1 MQPSLI
7 GRALFL
13 EDPMD
18 VQRSDIRLALPS
30 KGRMESETMT
40 FLSDAGL
47 SVSKPNPRQFEA
59 TIPVMPDLTVL
70 FQRAGDIVVS
80 VRDGSVDF
88 GITGMDTVL
97 EREGE
102 NGEILIMLDALGF
115 GGCTLNVIVPES
127 WEDIRSM
134 ADLVQKRTD
143 IGRPLRV
150 ATKYP
155 NVSGEF
161 FSRYDLEDTRLI
173 RAEGTLE
180 VAPAIGYA
188 DLIVDLVSTGT
199 TLRDNRLRS
208 LDDGLVLKS
217 QACMI
222 ANRNRLKTQPEV
234 LAKAQQLLEFVV
246 AHLRAAGNVSIFANI
261 RGESPQVIAERMF
274 EQSTIGGLQGPT
286 ISNVITRKGGD
297 WYAVHIVV
305 NRDDLAQVIQELRAI
320 GGSGVVVTPV
330 TYIFEE
336 QPDACVALLQAL
348 EMDQ

>member
-1 MQPSLI
+1 
-7 GRALFL
+7 
-13 EDPMD
+13 MD

-30 KGRMESETMT
+30 KGRMESETLA

-88 GITGMDTVL
+88 GVTGMDTVL

-127 WEDIRSM
+127 WQEVRSM
-134 ADLVQKRTD
+134 ADLVQKRAD
-143 IGRPLRV
+143 LDRPLRV

-155 NVSGEF
+155 NVSSKF

-208 LDDGLVLKS
+208 LDDGLVLTS
-217 QACMI
+217 QACLI
-222 ANRNRLKTQPEV
+222 ANRSRLKTRPEV

-274 EQSTIGGLQGPT
+274 EQSVIGGLQGPT
-286 ISNVITRKGGD
+286 ISRVITRKSGD

-336 QPDACVALLQAL
+336 QPDACVALLRAL
-348 EMDQ
+348 EVDQ